1 MKDMTAIELKKVLIH
16 RIAEIDDESFLNAIK
31 TILDSKAHSR
41 IFPLTQ
47 EQRDEINE
55 SKKQI
60 EQGLFLEQAELDKEF
75 NKWLNVK

>member
-1 MKDMTAIELKKVLIH
+1 MTTIELKKVLIH

-41 IFPLTQ
+41 IFSLTQ

-75 NKWLNVK
+75 NQWLNVK